1 MLFRVFSC
9 LMVVLLFSMPCLTL
23 AQQTNDAAQA
33 IVDATRDAK
42 NPQNG
47 YIWFPAGCLLG
58 VVGLG
63 VVGIL
68 LAAVYSPPPPAT
80 RLLGK
85 SPEYIVYYTETYQN
99 VAKDDQMTEATLGCL
114 LGSCLLSLAYARVIS
129 QNPNLF
135 YTY

>member
-1 MLFRVFSC
+1 MLFRVFSY
-9 LMVVLLFSMPCLTL
+9 LMVLLLFSMPCLTL

-33 IVDATRDAK
+33 IADATRDAK

-47 YIWFPAGCLLG
+47 YVWFPAGCLLG
-58 VVGLG
+58 VVG
-63 VVGIL
+63 IL
-68 LAAVYSPPPPAT
+68 IAAVYSPPPPAT

-85 SPEYIVYYTETYQN
+85 SPEYITYYTETYQN
-99 VAKDDQMTEATLGCL
+99 VAKDDQVTEATLGCL
-114 LGSCLLSLAYARVIS
+114 LGTCLWAGAYAWVIS

>member
-1 MLFRVFSC
+1 MLFRVFSY
-9 LMVVLLFSMPCLTL
+9 LMVLLLFSMPCLTL

-33 IVDATRDAK
+33 IADATRDAK

-47 YIWFPAGCLLG
+47 YIWFPAGCLLN
-58 VVGLG
+58 

-68 LAAVYSPPPPAT
+68 MAVVYSPPPPAT

-85 SPEYIVYYTETYQN
+85 SPEYITYYTETYQN
-99 VAKDDQMTEATLGCL
+99 VAKDDQVTEATLGCL
-114 LGSCLLSLAYARVIS
+114 FGTCLWAGAYALVIS